1 MNQTPTRNQNPIQN
15 NQLIQIR
22 KGGLDKSSPYVRKTK
37 SIQFIDIFKK
47 VGLMNQTPTTK
58 SSK

>member
-22 KGGLDKSSPYVRKTK
+22 QGGFDKSSPYNK
-37 SIQFIDIFKK
+37 IQQI
-47 VGLMNQTPTTK
+47 NQTGILK
-58 SSK
+58 RKV